1 MEDSNTLDSNIL
13 EEARILSG
21 CSIPKAI
28 PIFVFLRKEQSMK
41 EIGPIIIF
49 EKQKKEKKSISSFN
63 ESA

>member
-1 MEDSNTLDSNIL
+1 MTKVSRKGQIAHNYGGFK
-13 EEARILSG
+13 RLSG

-49 EKQKKEKKSISSFN
+49 EKQKKEKKIYIFF
-63 ESA
+63 